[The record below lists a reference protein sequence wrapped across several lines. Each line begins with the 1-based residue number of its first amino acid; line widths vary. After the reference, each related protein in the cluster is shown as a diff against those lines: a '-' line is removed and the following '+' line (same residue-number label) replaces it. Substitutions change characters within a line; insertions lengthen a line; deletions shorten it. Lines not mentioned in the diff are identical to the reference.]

1 MDAMPAIATSPARRR
16 LLAALALGVG
26 AGASAQQE
34 LEAVGTTFA
43 RIYEPELTGA
53 RGLAVDLLRRIF
65 GDSVRLLFMPYPR
78 AQLEV
83 EQGDA
88 DVLVGPYRTPER
100 EPRFL
105 FSQRP
110 FYEDEMVF
118 YARRGGA
125 SRWDGQFPRLAELEV
140 GAVKGW
146 AYGAGFEAMRPY
158 MKRLTLVTDVS
169 RGLLMLKLERLE
181 LFATNERNTQ
191 PVLEQLGLAG
201 LLGRVGPPLELMRG
215 HFAFPRTPRGQL
227 LRQRYDEGFEAL
239 LRSGEFARLAHHW
252 GVRAPA

>member
-1 MDAMPAIATSPARRR
+1 MSMLSRRRCLMLLPLSTALPPAR
-16 LLAALALGVG
+16 G
-26 AGASAQQE
+26 QE
-34 LEAVGTTFA
+34 LVYAVGSLFA
-43 RIYEPELTGA
+43 RIYEPDGAQA
-53 RGLAVDLLRRIF
+53 RGLAVDLLRRTLGEPLRF
-65 GDSVRLLFMPYPR
+65 GFLPYPR
-78 AQLEV
+78 AQIEV

-118 YARRGGA
+118 YARRG
-125 SRWDGQFPRLAELEV
+125 SELRWDGQFPRLAELDI

-158 MKRLTLVTDVS
+158 MKRLSLVTEVS
-169 RGLLMLKLERLE
+169 RGLMMLKLQRLD

-191 PVLEQLGLAG
+191 PVLEQLQ
-201 LLGRVGPPLELMRG
+201 LGDQLVRLSPPLELMRG
-215 HFAFPRTPRGQL
+215 HFAFPRTPRGQQ
-227 LRQRYDEGFEAL
+227 LRLRHDQGFEAL
-239 LRSGEFARLAHHW
+239 LRGGEFARLAQQW
-252 GVRAPA
+252 GVRAPG

>member
-1 MDAMPAIATSPARRR
+1 MQSIEGATGRRR
-16 LLAALALGVG
+16 WLGALGLGIV
-26 AGASAQQE
+26 APAWAQEE
-34 LEAVGTTFA
+34 LLAVGTTFA
-43 RIYEPELTGA
+43 RIYEPEPPGA
-53 RGLAVDLLRRIF
+53 RGLAVELLRRIY
-65 GDSVRLLFMPYPR
+65 GEPLRLAFMPYPR

-100 EPRFL
+100 EARFL

-118 YARRGGA
+118 YARRNGPL
-125 SRWDGQFPRLAELEV
+125 RWDGQFPRLAEMEV

-181 LFATNERNTQ
+181 LFATNERNTV
-191 PVLEQLGLAG
+191 PVLEQLKLADV
-201 LLGRVGPPLELMRG
+201 LVKLSPPLDLMRG
-215 HFAFPRTPRGQL
+215 HFAFPRTPRGQR
-227 LRQRYDEGFEAL
+227 LRQRCDEGFEFL
-239 LRSGEFARLAHHW
+239 LRSGEFARLAQAW
-252 GVRAPA
+252 GVRVPG

>member
-1 MDAMPAIATSPARRR
+1 MSTPSRRQLLM
-16 LLAALALGVG
+16 LLASAPALPA
-26 AGASAQQE
+26 AQAQDMVH
-34 LEAVGTTFA
+34 AVGSLFA
-43 RIYEPELTGA
+43 RIYEPDGA
-53 RGLAVDLLRRIF
+53 QPRGLAVDLLRRCLGEPLRF
-65 GDSVRLLFMPYPR
+65 GFLPYPR

-88 DVLVGPYRTPER
+88 DVLIGPYRTPER

-118 YARRGGA
+118 YARRGSE
-125 SRWDGQFPRLAELEV
+125 SRWDGQFPRLAELDI

-158 MKRLTLVTDVS
+158 MKRLSLVTEVS
-169 RGLLMLKLERLE
+169 RGLMMLKLQRLD

-191 PVLEQLGLAG
+191 PVLEQLQ
-201 LLGRVGPPLELMRG
+201 LGDQLVRLSPPLELMRG
-215 HFAFPRTPRGQL
+215 HFAFPRTPRGQQ
-227 LRQRYDEGFEAL
+227 LRLRYDQGFETL
-239 LRSGEFARLAHHW
+239 LRSGEFARLAQQW